1 MQGSIKALS
10 LRHLTQDS
18 ANDILDLAVFTS
30 SQEKSSRLFHVVE
43 HAGYGAILSRL
54 MTGFN
59 RSLVFG
65 ANYSFKID
73 SPYSIETLFDIPFK
87 KSPTDR
93 QGRKA
98 VIEWDFFKETWD
110 APPTTRADHQFPK
123 CPLSM
128 DAPPLSRHQWCAV
141 LAKAICGRPLPEL
154 QAVIDTTKD
163 RLGWSAY
170 DLVIGLHVRRGD
182 KNTEAPYIH
191 TETYIHFVQQVCA
204 LRPDKKIAI
213 FLASDDPECY
223 TEFKSKLSDM
233 SNVAI
238 LWDLEEDRFNNY
250 NAAMVKES
258 ATLAKQESITAA
270 KNISLLGDCD
280 CVIGMATA
288 QFTWIGGLLCI
299 FNHELDTSR
308 HIMIDA
314 KSNEQSH
321 WASTYGFKANTLV
334 AELQT
339 PDSIKVLHI
348 SPDEDGGG
356 AAKAAYRLH
365 QAVQGQNIQSEML
378 VLKKHTNDQSVQSLR
393 DNLLGRIRS
402 QFYKRKNRAKNAIDP
417 RFHTD
422 NPTLHSFGKSGYG
435 LVGRI
440 NQSNADIVH
449 LHWIAGMLSIEDI
462 AKISKP
468 IVWTMH
474 DMWAICGGEH
484 YVPDDMPESR
494 FRAGYLESNKPG
506 YESGPDLNRE
516 AWCTKLTAWKNKP
529 FSIVGCST
537 WLAQCAKDSPLFKR
551 SQIFAINFSLDTT
564 SIWRPY
570 SKATSREI
578 FNLPKDKKLIL
589 AGAVGGV
596 NNFYKGGDLLKESL
610 NHISN
615 TAKANYEVILF
626 GQDVGEQFKDW
637 PLLVHNVGK
646 ISDQHLLA
654 QLYSCADVV
663 IMPSRQEAFGQI
675 ASEAQACGVPVA
687 AFQIGGPLDIIEHQK
702 TGWLSPAYDTQDLAK
717 GIEWILTNPLSQE
730 MFQASRDRAI
740 QLFSDEAIAKQYAH
754 VYQQSVTAS
763 I

>member
-10 LRHLTQDS
+10 LRQLTQDS
-18 ANDILDLAVFTS
+18 ANNILDLAVSTS

-54 MTGFN
+54 MTGLN

-87 KSPTDR
+87 KSLTDT
-93 QGRKA
+93 QGSKT
-98 VIEWDFFKETWD
+98 IINWDFFKETWD
-110 APPTTRADHQFPK
+110 ASPTIRADHQFPR

-128 DAPPLSRHQWCAV
+128 DGPPLSRHQWCAV

-154 QAVIDTTKD
+154 QAVIDITKN
-163 RLGWSAY
+163 RLGWSSY
-170 DLVIGLHVRRGD
+170 DLIIGLHVRRGD

-191 TETYIHFVQQVCA
+191 TKTYIHFVEQVCA
-204 LRPDKKIAI
+204 LHPNKKIAI

-223 TEFKSKLSDM
+223 SEIKSKLGDK
-233 SNVAI
+233 SNVTI
-238 LWDLEEDRFNNY
+238 LWDLKEDRFNNY

-280 CVIGMATA
+280 YVIGMATA
-288 QFTWIGGLLCI
+288 QFTWIGGLICV

-314 KSNEQSH
+314 NSNEQSH
-321 WASTYGFKANTLV
+321 WASTYGFKAKALV

-348 SPDEDGGG
+348 SPDEYGGG

-365 QAVQGQNIQSEML
+365 QAVQGQNINSEML
-378 VLKKHTNDQSVQSLR
+378 VLKKHSNDQSVQSLR
-393 DNLLGRIRS
+393 DSLFGKIRS
-402 QFYKRKNRAKNAIDP
+402 QFYKKNNRAKNAIDP
-417 RFHTD
+417 AFHTD

-435 LVGRI
+435 LVSRI
-440 NQSNADIVH
+440 NQSDADIVH
-449 LHWIAGMLSIEDI
+449 LHWITGMLSIKDI

-484 YVPDDMPESR
+484 YVPDDTSGSR
-494 FRAGYLESNKPG
+494 FRAGYLENNRPS
-506 YESGPDLNRE
+506 YESGPDLNKE
-516 AWCTKLTAWKNKP
+516 AWNAKLSAWKNKA

-537 WLAQCAKDSPLFKR
+537 WLAQCAKDSPLFKK
-551 SQIFAINFSLDTT
+551 SQIYAINFPLSL
-564 SIWRPY
+564 SNQWIPHP
-570 SKATSREI
+570 KMASREI
-578 FNLPKDKKLIL
+578 FNLPKHKKLIL

-596 NNFYKGGDLLKESL
+596 NNFYKGGDLLKEAL
-610 NHISN
+610 NHLSD
-615 TAKANYEVILF
+615 TAKADFEVILF
-626 GQDVGEQFKDW
+626 GQEANEQFKDW

-646 ISDQHLLA
+646 ISDEELLA

-687 AFQIGGPLDIIEHQK
+687 AFQIGGPLDIVEHQK
-702 TGWLSPAYDTQDLAK
+702 TGWLAPPYDTHDLAK
-717 GIEWILTNPLSQE
+717 GIEWILTSPSSQE
-730 MFQASRDRAI
+730 MSQASRDRAV
-740 QLFSDEAIAKQYAH
+740 QLFSEETIGKQYAH
-754 VYQQSVTAS
+754 VYQQSIAAS
-763 I
+763 L